1 MPHPFSKPQPPSRLI
16 YDRTMIAPPASLTL
30 EVFGL
35 SDIGLVRKGNEDVMV
50 VRDDLGLYAVFDGAG
65 GHDAGD
71 IAAAAAA
78 RSVQKHIAET
88 EAEAREKPDLDPFG
102 IAVDGRRLA
111 TAVHR
116 ANRAVSDIARAAKSK
131 RGMGTT
137 VVALLFS
144 KRSSLVHVVHAG
156 DSRCYRLRAG
166 NLEQLT
172 VDHSM
177 INDVIEQRPD
187 LDDDVLSS
195 LPQHAVTRALGME
208 DRLRVPLAS
217 HQVVDGDRFLLCS
230 DGLSAEVTPEALATA
245 LTRRDPPAETVVA
258 LIDLAKSEGAPDNVT
273 AVVID
278 CHGPRRA
285 AVPVYDRS
293 SIDWHGDDQASGP
306 ELLLLG
312 IEEVP
317 LDEIVGAEVDELG
330 SVLERLLRK

>member
-1 MPHPFSKPQPPSRLI
+1 MMPS
-16 YDRTMIAPPASLTL
+16 TEAALTL
-30 EVFGL
+30 DAFGL
-35 SDIGLVRKGNEDVMV
+35 SDIGLVRKTNEDVIV
-50 VRDDLGLYAVFDGAG
+50 IREDLALYAVFDGAG

-71 IAAAAAA
+71 IAAQAAA
-78 RSVQKHIAET
+78 RSVQKHLAET
-88 EAEAREKPDLDPFG
+88 QSEAMSQPEFDSFG
-102 IAVDGRRLA
+102 IALEGRRLA
-111 TAVHR
+111 TATHQ
-116 ANRAVSDIARAAKSK
+116 ANKSVTDIAKAAKSR

-144 KRSSLVHVVHAG
+144 RRSSLVHVVHAG

-187 LDDDVLSS
+187 LEDSVLSS

-230 DGLSAEVTPEALATA
+230 DGLSGEVTPEAIASALA
-245 LTRRDPPAETVVA
+245 RRHPPAETVVA
-258 LIDLAKSEGAPDNVT
+258 LIDLAKGEGGSDNVS

-293 SIDWHGDDQASGP
+293 SIDWSPDDSASAP
-306 ELLLLG
+306 EVLLLG
-312 IEEVP
+312 IEELA
-317 LDEIVGAEVDELG
+317 LDEIVGADVDELG
-330 SVLERLLRK
+330 AVLERLLRK

>member
-1 MPHPFSKPQPPSRLI
+1 MTLGPS
-16 YDRTMIAPPASLTL
+16 TQATLTL
-30 EVFGL
+30 TAFGL
-35 SDIGLVRKGNEDVMV
+35 TDVGFVRKANEDVIV
-50 VRDDLGLYAVFDGAG
+50 LRDDLGLYGVFDGAG
-65 GHDAGD
+65 GHEAGD
-71 IAAAAAA
+71 VAALAAA
-78 RSVQKHIAET
+78 RMVQKHVAET
-88 EAEAREKPDLDPFG
+88 EAEARAKPDLDPFG

-111 TAVHR
+111 AALHR
-116 ANRAVSDIARAAKSK
+116 ANKSVVDIAKAARSK

-137 VVALLFS
+137 AVALLFS
-144 KRSSLVHVVHAG
+144 HRSSLVHVVHAG

-208 DRLRVPLAS
+208 DKLRIPMTS

-230 DGLSAEVTPEALATA
+230 DGLTGEVTPETIAETLA
-245 LTRRDPPAETVVA
+245 RRDPPAETVVA
-258 LIDLAKSEGAPDNVT
+258 LIDLAKAEGAPDNVSV
-273 AVVID
+273 VVID

-293 SIDWHGDDQASGP
+293 SIDISPEHRSSEP

-312 IEEVP
+312 IEEIP
-317 LDEIVGAEVDELG
+317 LDEIVNVDVDELG
-330 SVLERLLRK
+330 EVLARLIRK

>member
-1 MPHPFSKPQPPSRLI
+1 MRHHSWAPQPRSRLI
-16 YDRTMIAPPASLTL
+16 YDRAMTAGTPGLTL
-30 EVFGL
+30 DAFGL
-35 SDIGLVRKGNEDVMV
+35 SDVGLQRTNNEDVVV
-50 VRDDLGLYAVFDGAG
+50 VRDDLALYAVFDGAG

-71 IAAAAAA
+71 VAAAAAA
-78 RSVQKHIAET
+78 RTVQKHVTET
-88 EAEAREKPDLDPFG
+88 EAEASTKPALDPFG
-102 IAVDGRRLA
+102 FTVDGRRLA
-111 TAVHR
+111 AALHR
-116 ANRAVSDIARAAKSK
+116 ANKSVVDISKAAKSR

-137 VVALLFS
+137 AVALLFS
-144 KRSSLVHVVHAG
+144 RQPSLVHVAHAG

-177 INDVIEQRPD
+177 INEVLEQRPD

-208 DRLRVPLAS
+208 DKLRVPMAS

-230 DGLSAEVTPEALATA
+230 DGLTGEVPPETIASTLA
-245 LTRRDPPAETVVA
+245 RRDPPAETVVA
-258 LIDLAKSEGAPDNVT
+258 LIDLAKAEGAPDNVT
-273 AVVID
+273 AIVID

-293 SIDWHGDDQASGP
+293 SVDIPAEQRASEP

-312 IEEVP
+312 IEEVE
-317 LDEIVGAEVDELG
+317 LDEIVGVDVDELG
-330 SVLERLLRK
+330 EVLARLIRK